1 MSLVQHNKTEQEAS
15 PLDNINNIIQ
25 QPKLLVIDDE
35 PFNLEILTDYL
46 ADAGFYCECYENPLE
61 GWRHLD
67 SNSDY
72 QCILL
77 DRMMPDMD
85 GLELLAKIKQ
95 DPRFQNIPVIIQ
107 TADGS
112 ADSLCN
118 GMRAGAFYYLT
129 KPFSRDLLLTV
140 VEAAL
145 ADYKRYLVLQDHL
158 AQSTE
163 SLKLIKN
170 AVFEIKTLTQA
181 DSMAA
186 MLANCCHDPQKVVV
200 GLSELLI
207 NAIEHGNLEID
218 FDQKTELLSTN
229 TWHEYVLEKLKSEP
243 FSNRAVKIEL
253 NKLDDKGVI
262 EFIITDEGSG
272 FDWMSLEDHASKR
285 VMQSHGRGILIAKNL
300 SFDSVDFI
308 GSGNQVRACVKYI

>member
-1 MSLVQHNKTEQEAS
+1 MSIVKQNNTKQEAS
-15 PLDNINNIIQ
+15 TLENINNLTQ

-46 ADAGFYCECYENPLE
+46 ADAGFYCECYENPIK
-61 GWRHLD
+61 GWQHLD
-67 SNSDY
+67 ANSDY

-145 ADYKRYLVLQDHL
+145 ADYKRYLSLQDHL

-170 AVFEIKTLTQA
+170 AVFEIKTLAQA
-181 DSMAA
+181 DGMAA
-186 MLANCCHDPQKVVV
+186 MLANCCPDPQKAVV

-218 FDQKTELLSTN
+218 FDQKTQLLANNS
-229 TWHEYVLEKLKSEP
+229 WQDYVIEKLKSEP
-243 FSNRAVKIEL
+243 YSNRYVRIEL
-253 NKLDDKGVI
+253 NKLEDQGEL
-262 EFIITDEGSG
+262 EFIITDEGTG

-300 SFDSVDFI
+300 SFDSVEFI

>member
-1 MSLVQHNKTEQEAS
+1 
-15 PLDNINNIIQ
+15 
-25 QPKLLVIDDE
+25 
-35 PFNLEILTDYL
+35 
-46 ADAGFYCECYENPLE
+46 
-61 GWRHLD
+61 
-67 SNSDY
+67 
-72 QCILL
+72 
-77 DRMMPDMD
+77 MMPDMD

-95 DPRFQNIPVIIQ
+95 DPRFQNIPIIQ

-145 ADYKRYLVLQDHL
+145 ADYKRYLSLQEHL

-170 AVFEIKTLTQA
+170 AVFEIKTLAQA
-181 DSMAA
+181 DGMAA
-186 MLANCCHDPQKVVV
+186 MLANCCPDPQKAVV

-218 FDQKTELLSTN
+218 FDQKTQLLANNS
-229 TWHEYVLEKLKSEP
+229 WQDYVIEKLKSEP
-243 FSNRAVKIEL
+243 YSNRSVRIEL
-253 NKLDDKGVI
+253 NKLEDQGEL
-262 EFIITDEGSG
+262 EFIITDEGTG

-300 SFDSVDFI
+300 SFDSVEFI

>member
-1 MSLVQHNKTEQEAS
+1 MSIVKQNNTKQEAS
-15 PLDNINNIIQ
+15 TLENINNLTQ

-46 ADAGFYCECYENPLE
+46 ADAGFYCECYENPIK
-61 GWRHLD
+61 GWQHLD
-67 SNSDY
+67 ANSDY

-145 ADYKRYLVLQDHL
+145 ADYKRYLSLQEHL

-170 AVFEIKTLTQA
+170 AVFEIKTLAQA
-181 DSMAA
+181 DGMAA
-186 MLANCCHDPQKVVV
+186 MLANCCPDPQKAVV

-218 FDQKTELLSTN
+218 FDQKTQLLANNS
-229 TWHEYVLEKLKSEP
+229 WQDYVIEKLKSEP
-243 FSNRAVKIEL
+243 YSNRYVRIEL
-253 NKLDDKGVI
+253 NKLEDQGEL
-262 EFIITDEGSG
+262 EFIITDEGTG

-300 SFDSVDFI
+300 SFDSVEFI